1 MICEIFAKI
10 HEEVILL
17 SSVHELSFIEVP
29 FPFKGLLYG
38 RIYFAAAYQM
48 DIVKLIERSVQ
59 AIYSTA
65 CLSHDFVAIVL

>member
-1 MICEIFAKI
+1 MLHEKFAKI

-17 SSVHELSFIEVP
+17 SSVHELSFVEVL

-48 DIVKLIERSVQ
+48 NIVKFIERSV
-59 AIYSTA
+59 
-65 CLSHDFVAIVL
+65 